1 MLKFFPMRLL
11 AFSIFFCFSFA
22 AFSQNKS
29 DLTDVEYLRLS
40 DKIKTLSNSDPNGA
54 YNYAER
60 MEKSN
65 NNTHK
70 AFALAAKSYLLQ
82 VKGDSVASKASA
94 NLAFNHLK
102 NVTPGVEKTRL
113 NAYILNF
120 NGLAEWKRNNLN
132 KALQSYNQG
141 KKLSQSIGD
150 IIQEIKFN
158 NNIASVY
165 AYAKD
170 YRLAISTAR
179 ESDKLTDRNVNL
191 YEKVKYNQSKTTV
204 SYKLGSFYDLEFFA
218 KEKNQ
223 VLLDSAI
230 YYYKRTLV
238 YSDHTAINNAA
249 AKLNL
254 GKIYSYKGDF
264 AKAEKMLL
272 GLLKSNRDYLT
283 PDTFKYLNVNL
294 GDLYYKKKQYK
305 EALMYLKKVD
315 SAHYVNSN
323 NPIPF
328 YFSNYFQSKIYNAL
342 NEHEEALKHSEIF
355 LDYYDKMET
364 KLQQETIEV
373 YFNIGKEDASK
384 EILEIEKLNGRII
397 LLRKAVIGLLVLL
410 VVFIIGFLIW
420 KNNQKKKDNLKAML
434 LIEEFKRQIENNKT
448 MDQTEVLPQT
458 EALPVIDALPKKE
471 SFTLSIDEEKEDLI
485 IRKLRELEDKLVFL
499 NQDYTQ
505 QFVAKKIKTNTAY
518 LSFVVNKRLGK
529 SFSEYANE
537 LKINYVINQLITN
550 PTYRKYST
558 QAIAESAGFKK
569 ANSFTISFKKR
580 TGLTPVQFAEKIES
594 EYSI

>member
-1 MLKFFPMRLL
+1 MRLL
-11 AFSIFFCFSFA
+11 AFSILFCFSFA
-22 AFSQNKS
+22 ASSQNNS
-29 DLTDVEYLRLS
+29 DLSHDEYLRLI
-40 DKIKTLSNSDPNGA
+40 DKIKSSIGSSETDNAFVLASQ
-54 YNYAER
+54 
-60 MEKSN
+60 MEKSTKN
-65 NNTHK
+65 EHK
-70 AFALAAKSYLLQ
+70 AYALSVKSYLFQ
-82 VKGDSVASKASA
+82 IKGDSTASKKNNAF
-94 NLAFNHLK
+94 AFNFLK
-102 NVTPGVEKTRL
+102 KVPEGAEKVKL
-113 NAYILNF
+113 NTYLLNYQ
-120 NGLAEWKRNNLN
+120 GLSEWKRNDLN
-132 KALQSYNQG
+132 KALQSYKQG
-141 KKLSQSIGD
+141 KKLSQDIGD
-150 IIQEIKFN
+150 IIQVIKFD
-158 NNIASVY
+158 NNIASIY
-165 AYAKD
+165 ADAKN
-170 YRLAISTAR
+170 YRLAIGTAK
-179 ESDKLTDRNVNL
+179 ESDRLTDLNVHL
-191 YEKVKYNQSKTTV
+191 YEKVKYNQSKSTV
-204 SYKLGSFYDLEFFA
+204 SYKLGTFYDREFFT

-238 YSDHTAINNAA
+238 YSDHTAVNNAT

-264 AKAEKMLL
+264 IQAEKMLL
-272 GLLKSNRDYLT
+272 GLLKSNKEYLND
-283 PDTFKYLNVNL
+283 DTFKYLNVNL

-315 SAHYVNSN
+315 SAHYANSIT
-323 NPIPF
+323 PAPF

-342 NEHEEALKHSEIF
+342 NEHQEALKHSKIF
-355 LDYYDKMET
+355 LDYYKTMET
-364 KLQQETIEV
+364 KLLEETIEV
-373 YFNIGKEDASK
+373 NFDIGKEEASK

-397 LLRKAVIGLLVLL
+397 LLRKVVIGLLIL
-410 VVFIIGFLIW
+410 VVVLIIGFLIW

-448 MDQTEVLPQT
+448 IPQNETIPQT
-458 EALPVIDALPKKE
+458 EALPVIEALPKKD

-485 IRKLRELEDKLVFL
+485 IKKLQELEDKLVFL

-518 LSFVVNKRLGK
+518 LSYVVNKRLGK

-537 LKINYVINQLITN
+537 LKLNYVINQLITN

-594 EYSI
+594 EYSV